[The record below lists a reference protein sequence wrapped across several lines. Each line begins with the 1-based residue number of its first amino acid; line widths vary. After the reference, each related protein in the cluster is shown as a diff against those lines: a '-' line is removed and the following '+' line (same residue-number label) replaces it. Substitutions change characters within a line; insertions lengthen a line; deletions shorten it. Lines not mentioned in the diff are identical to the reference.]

1 MFKFPFT
8 NFHELNLDWVLSVVK
23 KFADLIP
30 PMETAVDDVQTALGD
45 ATEAVQKA
53 ESAVTSANEA
63 VETANEAK
71 EIAREAVQGII
82 PNGAVTTPKLAD
94 GAVVGIKIANG
105 AVNSEQLYDGAVRTS
120 KIYDGA
126 VTTPKIAD
134 NAVTALK
141 IADNA
146 ITTAKIANEAVT
158 TAKLAEAS
166 VTTLK
171 INDGA
176 ITTPKLADES
186 VTQAKLA
193 PDALALCENKR
204 VEINGNWTY
213 FELNNG
219 YKIAW
224 VLYSTTTPINIS
236 SDGYGGFRSP
246 EIDIPIPT
254 GLFTDA
260 ASMRI
265 FGEVTSFGGVHI
277 RGIETTTSLVD
288 LFITAGA
295 SFDTY
300 NALINV
306 LIIGK

>member
-1 MFKFPFT
+1 MFRFPFT

-23 KFADLIP
+23 KFSDLIP

-71 EIAREAVQGII
+71 DIAQEAVQGII

-105 AVNSEQLYDGAVRTS
+105 AVNSEQLYDGAIRTS

-126 VTTPKIAD
+126 VTTPKIAN
-134 NAVTALK
+134 NAITALK
-141 IADNA
+141 IEDSA

-166 VTTLK
+166 VTALK

-176 ITTPKLADES
+176 VTKSKLADES

-193 PDALALCENKR
+193 PDTLALCENKR
-204 VEINGNWTY
+204 VETNGAWTY
-213 FELNNG
+213 FDLNNG

-224 VLYSTTTPINIS
+224 VLYSTTTAINIA
-236 SDGYGGFRSP
+236 DAGFGGYRSP
-246 EIDIPIPT
+246 EIDIPLPT

-260 ASMRI
+260 ASMRV
-265 FGEVTSFGGVHI
+265 FGEVTSFRGADI

-288 LFITAGA
+288 LYIAAGV
-295 SFDTY
+295 SKDTY
-300 NALINV
+300 DARINV